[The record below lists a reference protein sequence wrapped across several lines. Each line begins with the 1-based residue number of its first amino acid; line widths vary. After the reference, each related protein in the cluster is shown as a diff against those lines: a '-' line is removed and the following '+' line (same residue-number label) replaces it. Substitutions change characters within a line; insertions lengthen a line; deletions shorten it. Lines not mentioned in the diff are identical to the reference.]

1 MSNYDL
7 YRRSKSDRR
16 YRSKFDTDKVS
27 LYYVF
32 GVVQYI
38 YIEEQLD
45 NSFKIILDTMLPYRV

>member
-7 YRRSKSDRR
+7 YHRSKSDRR

-38 YIEEQLD
+38 YRRAIGQ
-45 NSFKIILDTMLPYRV
+45 FI